1 MKSNLPLVN
10 YLKAD
15 FFDFKLEALCVDV
28 TTRYCNGGLKTEA
41 GCDAS
46 VATSARFTLSR
57 LAAALK

>member
-1 MKSNLPLVN
+1 MKSI
-10 YLKAD
+10 YLLLT
-15 FFDFKLEALCVDV
+15 FFKQISLIKLEALCVDV

-41 GCDAS
+41 GCDES